1 MPGRT
6 LFIAGN
12 WKMNKTADEAEK
24 TLVELKSKVVSIGSK
39 IKIAVCPA
47 FTALDRAS
55 KVIKGSTIKLGAQ
68 DVSIYKSGAYTGEIS
83 VEMLKALNVEYVI
96 VGHSERRQYHNETD
110 KIVADKA
117 KAVLNGGLFPIV
129 CIGETLEEREAGKM
143 PSVITTQLKGSLNNI
158 SETEILKVTIAYEPV
173 WAIGTGKTASPAQA
187 QEVHALIRKLLT
199 EKYGEKIA
207 EQIIIQYGGSVKPDN
222 AAELMG
228 QKDIDG
234 ALVGGASLE
243 AEAFSVLISKAL

>member
-24 TLVELKSKVVSIGSK
+24 TLVELKSKVASIGSK
-39 IKIAVCPA
+39 IKIAVCPT

-55 KVIKGSTIKLGAQ
+55 KVIKGSNIKLGAQ
-68 DVSIYKSGAYTGEIS
+68 DVSIYKSGAYTGDIS

-199 EKYGEKIA
+199 GKYGEKIA

>member
-24 TLVELKSKVVSIGSK
+24 TLVELKSKVASIGSK
-39 IKIAVCPA
+39 IKIAVCPT

-55 KVIKGSTIKLGAQ
+55 KVIKGSNIKLGAQ

-199 EKYGEKIA
+199 GKYGEKIA